1 MIKKISKKKFLIKKK
16 NHKNIFFFVPQFR
29 ILFSGIPQKVEKNL
43 KFRFLG
49 RKMDFPLFRSFH
61 IPQKSKNIPWNSAR
75 GIRFLVPTKKLH
87 FQVHASK
94 TSIFLMSVR
103 SPALFVFSIYLLI
116 SRFLQFETRF

>member
-1 MIKKISKKKFLIKKK
+1 VIKKNFKK
-16 NHKNIFFFVPQFR
+16 NIFLLKNKITKTFFFVPQFR

-75 GIRFLVPTKKLH
+75 GIRFLVPTKISVNPETTH
-87 FQVHASK
+87 FK
-94 TSIFLMSVR
+94 TTQLDR
-103 SPALFVFSIYLLI
+103 NHQI
-116 SRFLQFETRF
+116 SSH

>member
-1 MIKKISKKKFLIKKK
+1 MPYDVLRRHLYNLGETTISDKKNFKKKFLIKKK
-16 NHKNIFFFVPQFR
+16 ITKTFFFFVPQFR

-75 GIRFLVPTKKLH
+75 GIRFLVPT
-87 FQVHASK
+87 
-94 TSIFLMSVR
+94 ID
-103 SPALFVFSIYLLI
+103 Y
-116 SRFLQFETRF
+116 